1 MTTSSS
7 TMLGVSF
14 DARDALIVATFWAE
28 VLERRIADG
37 ATGNH
42 AVLEAGDV
50 ALTGPRMS
58 FHRVPEG
65 KTGKNRVHF
74 DLVTD
79 DLGAET
85 RRLLALGA
93 RKLSTVAIGGR
104 WVTFADPEGNEFDV
118 IAR

>member
-1 MTTSSS
+1 
-7 TMLGVSF
+7 MLGVSF
-14 DARDALIVATFWAE
+14 DARNALTVATFWAE
-28 VLERRIADG
+28 VLGRRLADG
-37 ATGNH
+37 ATTSH
-42 AVLEAGDV
+42 AVLEADDV
-50 ALTGPRMS
+50 AVSGPRMS
-58 FHRVPEG
+58 FHLVPEG

-85 RRLLALGA
+85 RRLLDLGA
-93 RKLSTVAIGGR
+93 RKLSTVTNGAR